1 MGGQRGE
8 GAAHT
13 HGQWRDAGADRRR
26 PQDAARGP
34 ARGSRAHGHQA
45 RLRAG
50 RVRHLHC
57 ARRRRAHAVV
67 SGPPHRDT
75 GSRNH
80 DGRGHGQRGPAP
92 SPPAG
97 LRRARRR
104 PVRLLHP
111 GHSPHRAGAPRG
123 QSRPEPRRG
132 AGGAGRQ
139 SLPLHRLHED
149 PRRRRA
155 GGAPHEGGERMT
167 PGKFSVIGQSL
178 PKIDAWAKVTGETR
192 FADDLVLPRMAY
204 AKLLRSPHA
213 HALIKRID
221 TSRAK
226 AIPGVYAVI
235 TGHDLPRVKFG
246 ILPVSQDEEALCVE
260 KVRMVG
266 DAVAAVAAVDEET
279 AERAARLIEVEYEP
293 LRPLMSIQEYGDGPN
308 IHKAVALQ
316 FGDVNEALAASH
328 LVREDVFF
336 FEGNTHL
343 PMEQH
348 AAVAHWG
355 PDGKLT
361 LWSSTQ
367 TPHYVHRLLG
377 KILDVPQAH
386 IRVVAAPVG
395 GGFGGK
401 LDPFA
406 HEIAACKLS
415 QLAGR
420 PVKIALT
427 REEVFYVHRG
437 RHPVL
442 MWIKTG
448 FTKDG
453 AITGMHFRS
462 WLDGG
467 AYGSYGVA
475 STFYTGALQTVTYK
489 IPVYKFEGA
498 RIFTNKP
505 PCGPKRGHGT
515 PQPRFAMEC
524 QIDKA
529 AEQLGLDPAD
539 MRRRNLVEPFTKTA
553 NHLTVSTIGLGEC
566 IDRVVE
572 ASGWRQKRGKLSPGR
587 GVGIACSSYLTGAGT
602 AVYWNDMPHSGV
614 VVRADRSGLV
624 AILCGATDIGQGSD
638 SVLAYLVA
646 EVLGIEP
653 VDVRVHPADTD
664 LTPVDLGSYSSRVTL
679 MAGNAAIQATTRLR
693 EKIFAAA
700 ARKLEV
706 APDRLEARGRRVF
719 VADDPDR
726 GMTFAEAVA
735 LGESMHG
742 VLAFPGSYAPPKR
755 AGKYKG
761 GGVGPSPCYSY
772 SACVVEVEV
781 DADTGDVKPIE
792 IWIAHDIGRSL
803 NPLLVEGQVE
813 GSVYMGLGEVLME
826 EQVFRK
832 GVHKFPSMLEY
843 KSPTTL
849 ETPEIHTILVETDD
863 PEGPYGAKEAGQ
875 GPLLPVIPAIANA
888 IHHALG
894 IRIDEVPITPD
905 KILKALDLKRAGK
918 PARVGPERLPLL
930 TFKAPLVVESA
941 FGQPA
946 DAVVKRP
953 FAQ

>member
-1 MGGQRGE
+1 
-8 GAAHT
+8 
-13 HGQWRDAGADRRR
+13 
-26 PQDAARGP
+26 
-34 ARGSRAHGHQA
+34 
-45 RLRAG
+45 
-50 RVRHLHC
+50 
-57 ARRRRAHAVV
+57 
-67 SGPPHRDT
+67 
-75 GSRNH
+75 
-80 DGRGHGQRGPAP
+80 
-92 SPPAG
+92 
-97 LRRARRR
+97 
-104 PVRLLHP
+104 
-111 GHSPHRAGAPRG
+111 
-123 QSRPEPRRG
+123 
-132 AGGAGRQ
+132 
-139 SLPLHRLHED
+139 
-149 PRRRRA
+149 
-155 GGAPHEGGERMT
+155 MT

-204 AKLLRSPHA
+204 AKLLRSSHA

-226 AIPGVYAVI
+226 AVPGVYAVI

-279 AERAARLIEVEYEP
+279 AERAARIIEVEYEP
-293 LRPLMSIQEYGDGPN
+293 LKPLMSIQESLAHPDVRIHEYGDGPN

-316 FGDVNEALAASH
+316 FGDVDEAFAASH

-529 AEQLGLDPAD
+529 AEQLRLDPAD
-539 MRRRNLVEPFTKTA
+539 MRRQNLVEPFTKTA

-572 ASGWRQKRGKLSPGR
+572 ASGWRQKRGKLPPGR

-602 AVYWNDMPHSGV
+602 AIYWNDMPHSGV

-653 VDVRVHPADTD
+653 MDVRVHPADTD

-693 EKIFAAA
+693 EKIFEAVAK
-700 ARKLEV
+700 KLEV
-706 APDRLEARGRRVF
+706 TPDRLEANGRRVF
-719 VADDPDR
+719 VADNPDR
-726 GMTFAEAVA
+726 GVTFAEAVA
-735 LGESMHG
+735 MGESMHG

-781 DADTGDVKPIE
+781 DAETGDVRPTE

-832 GVHKFPSMLEY
+832 GVHKIPSLLEY

-863 PEGPYGAKEAGQ
+863 PEGPFGAKEAGQ
-875 GPLLPVIPAIANA
+875 GPLLPVIPAVTNA
-888 IHHALG
+888 VYDAVG
-894 IRIDEVPITPD
+894 VRIDETPISPD
-905 KILKALDLKRAGK
+905 KVIKALELKRQGK
-918 PARVGPERLPLL
+918 SSRVGPDKLPLF
-930 TFKAPLVVESA
+930 TFPAPRTVESA

-946 DAVVKRP
+946 ENIAERP
-953 FAQ
+953 FGR

>member
-1 MGGQRGE
+1 MSKR
-8 GAAHT
+8 
-13 HGQWRDAGADRRR
+13 
-26 PQDAARGP
+26 
-34 ARGSRAHGHQA
+34 
-45 RLRAG
+45 
-50 RVRHLHC
+50 
-57 ARRRRAHAVV
+57 
-67 SGPPHRDT
+67 
-75 GSRNH
+75 
-80 DGRGHGQRGPAP
+80 
-92 SPPAG
+92 
-97 LRRARRR
+97 
-104 PVRLLHP
+104 
-111 GHSPHRAGAPRG
+111 
-123 QSRPEPRRG
+123 
-132 AGGAGRQ
+132 
-139 SLPLHRLHED
+139 
-149 PRRRRA
+149 
-155 GGAPHEGGERMT
+155 
-167 PGKFSVIGQSL
+167 FSVIGQSL
-178 PKIDAWAKVTGETR
+178 PKIDAWAKVVGETR
-192 FADDLVLPRMAY
+192 FADDMMLPRMAY
-204 AKLLRSPHA
+204 GKLLRSRHA
-213 HALIKRID
+213 HALIKGID
-221 TSRAK
+221 TTRAR
-226 AIPGVYAVI
+226 ALPGVYAVI
-235 TGHDLPRVKFG
+235 TGRDLPPVKFG
-246 ILPVSQDEEALCVE
+246 ILPVSQDEEALCVD

-279 AERAARLIEVEYEP
+279 AERACELIEVTYEP
-293 LRPLMSIQEYGDGPN
+293 LRSLMSIEDALAHPEVRIHEYGDGPN
-308 IHKAVALQ
+308 VHKAVSLQ
-316 FGDVNEALAASH
+316 FGDVEAAFAEAN

-348 AAVAHWG
+348 AAVAQWG
-355 PDGKLT
+355 ADGKLT

-386 IRVVAAPVG
+386 IRVIAAPVG

-415 QLAGR
+415 QLSGR
-420 PVKIALT
+420 PVKFALT

-448 FTKDG
+448 FRKDG
-453 AITGMHFRS
+453 GITGMHFRS

-467 AYGSYGVA
+467 AYGSYGAA

-489 IPVYKFEGA
+489 IPAYKFEGA

-539 MRRRNLVEPFTKTA
+539 MRRRNLAEPYTKTA
-553 NHLTVSTIGLGEC
+553 NHLTVTTIGLGEC

-572 ASGWRQKRGKLSPGR
+572 ASGWRDKRGRLPR
-587 GVGIACSSYLTGAGT
+587 GKGIGIACSSYMTGAGT
-602 AVYWNDMPHSGV
+602 AIYWNDMPHSGV

-624 AILCGATDIGQGSD
+624 AVLCGATDIGQGSD
-638 SVLAYLVA
+638 SILAYLVA

-653 VDVRVHPADTD
+653 KDIRVHPADTD

-679 MAGNAAIQATTRLR
+679 MAGNAAIQAAGRLR
-693 EKIFAAA
+693 ERIFTAVAK
-700 ARKLEV
+700 KLEV
-706 APDRLEARGRRVF
+706 EPGRLTARDRRVF
-719 VADDPDR
+719 VEDDEDR
-726 GMTFAEAVA
+726 GVSFPEAVA
-735 LGESMHG
+735 LGESMFG

-772 SACVVEVEV
+772 SACVVEVDV
-781 DADTGDVKPIE
+781 DPDTGQVTPTE
-792 IWIAHDIGRSL
+792 IWVAHDIGRAL

-813 GSVYMGLGEVLME
+813 GSIYMGLGEVLME

-832 GVHKFPSMLEY
+832 GVHKIPSMLEY

-863 PEGPYGAKEAGQ
+863 PDGPFGAKEAGQ
-875 GPLLPVIPAIANA
+875 GPLLPIIPAVATA
-888 IHHALG
+888 VYDAVG
-894 IRIDEVPITPD
+894 VRIDETPISPD
-905 KILKALDLKRAGK
+905 KVVRALDLKRQGK
-918 PARVGPERLPLL
+918 APRVGPTKLPLF
-930 TFKAPLVVESA
+930 TFPAARAIESA
-941 FGQPA
+941 FGERAA
-946 DAVVKRP
+946 DIAERP
-953 FAQ
+953 FSS